1 MLHANIFELTVPNY
15 MALMCHIHFVDKL
28 RHPVQFCLTCDIVC
42 HVRVDGCGNQK
53 RLPFKVLSYVIFNYS
68 RIRMDRFHKPLKTP
82 EVAGCPCHQ
91 PPSLHQDTTDSWL
104 TVRCSGLLFCCLLL
118 FLSATSI

>member
-1 MLHANIFELTVPNY
+1 

-53 RLPFKVLSYVIFNYS
+53 RLPFKVLSYIIFNYS
-68 RIRMDRFHKPLKTP
+68 RIRMDRFHKSLKTP
-82 EVAGCPCHQ
+82 EVAGCSCRQ

-104 TVRCSGLLFCCLLL
+104 LLDAMVSFSVAFCFSYQPPVYRSPPAELHRPEIAL
-118 FLSATSI
+118 